1 MSTTPRPFK
10 IDYAG
15 AFPGHACTREGAINA
30 AGRHLVSD
38 GYTAATIT
46 DIRTGHVVA
55 QVRMSDNRKGYTV
68 TTERQLRKAAK

>member
-1 MSTTPRPFK
+1 MSTRPFK

-15 AFPGHACTREGAINA
+15 CFPGHACTREGAINA

-46 DIRTGHVVA
+46 DKRTNHVVA
-55 QVRMSDNRKGYTV
+55 QVRMRDDRKGYV
-68 TTERQLRKAAK
+68 VSTETQLRKVPQ